1 MNDVITQEDVQKESQ
16 TYAVKAQELALAV
29 KDKESYVAA
38 AEFLV
43 AVKGFRKRVEDAFG
57 PMVKATH
64 TAWKAACDLRKT
76 ADAPLDKAETILQP
90 ALDKFR
96 REQERIRAEKEAKL
110 QAEARKRAEDERLA
124 AAIEADKNGKSEEAE
139 ALIQAPVQAP
149 VVVLPKA
156 TPKVEGASVRRT
168 WKARVTNAYLIPREY
183 LMVDEAK
190 LNSVAKA
197 LKEGF
202 SVPGAEAFF
211 EDKIAG

>member
-1 MNDVITQEDVQKESQ
+1 MNDLITQEDVQKQSQ
-16 TYAVKAQELALAV
+16 EHAMRAKELAVAI
-29 KDKESYVAA
+29 KNDASYRDA
-38 AEFLV
+38 AEYLIQ
-43 AVKGFRKRVEDAFG
+43 VKGFRKRVEEVFG
-57 PMVKATH
+57 PIVKSSHA
-64 TAWKAACDLRKT
+64 AWKAACDLRKK
-76 ADAPLDKAETILQP
+76 ADSPLDQAETILQP

-96 REQERIRAEKEAKL
+96 RAQEAIRAEKEAKL